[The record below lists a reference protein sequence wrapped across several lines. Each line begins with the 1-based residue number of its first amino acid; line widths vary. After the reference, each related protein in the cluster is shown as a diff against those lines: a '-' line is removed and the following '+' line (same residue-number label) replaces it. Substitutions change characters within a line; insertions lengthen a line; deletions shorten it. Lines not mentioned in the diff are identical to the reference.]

1 MELYV
6 LIVDFLG
13 VASDEFSRRLGEGRI
28 SR

>member
-13 VASDEFSRRLGEGRI
+13 VVSDEFSRRLGEGRI